1 MSDENVPP
9 VIVNAGQMTPTPTPT
24 PTPKPTSTSTST
36 STITTGI
43 ANAVQITV
51 NLKLPFI
58 KTGFHVISYADQVIN
73 TPPNQDGIGVVFNGK
88 SLTVNIQ
95 NVDNAGNVT
104 ASNDYT
110 FTSVD
115 TNFDRPYLESL

>member
-1 MSDENVPP
+1 MSDENVPT

-24 PTPKPTSTSTST
+24 PTPKPTPT

-43 ANAVQITV
+43 ANAVQVTV
-51 NLKLPFI
+51 NLKLPLT
-58 KTGFHVISYADQVIN
+58 KTGYHVISYADQVIT